1 MIAAQRL
8 TSAENVEHRRG
19 PVAGTVCITLTAL
32 FLTFDSVLKVLSLR
46 PAVEGTA
53 ALGYPVELVPWIG
66 IAELVCV
73 AVYLVPRTSVLG
85 GLLLTGYLGGAV
97 ATHVRISSP
106 LATHVLFPIYVAIV
120 LWLGLYLRNERLR
133 QLLPLVQ
140 LRALSLSN

>member
-1 MIAAQRL
+1 MIATERL
-8 TSAENVEHRRG
+8 ARIEKSEYRRG
-19 PVAGTVCITLTAL
+19 PIAGVVCIALAAL

-46 PAVEGTA
+46 PAVEGTI
-53 ALGYPVELVPWIG
+53 ALGYPVELVQWIG
-66 IAELVCV
+66 IAELVCL

-120 LWLGLYLRNERLR
+120 LWLGLYLRDQRLR

-140 LRALSLSN
+140 

>member
-1 MIAAQRL
+1 MIATERL
-8 TSAENVEHRRG
+8 ASIERIEHRRG
-19 PVAGTVCITLTAL
+19 PIAGVVCIALAAL

-46 PAVEGTA
+46 PAVEGTI
-53 ALGYPVELVPWIG
+53 ALGYPVELVQRIG

-73 AVYLVPRTSVLG
+73 AVYLLPRTSVLG
-85 GLLLTGYLGGAV
+85 ALLLTGYLGGAV

-120 LWLGLYLRNERLR
+120 LWLGLYLRDQRLR

-140 LRALSLSN
+140 